1 MKNFYKVILILILPL
16 LVEIVVSCCN
26 CSDTTFINYTNC
38 SLNVFNLDN
47 SGPDIRISQSDTIP
61 KNAFGLKI
69 SINRSENTCELIRN
83 NSLFIQSA
91 NAYDCFCPPEF
102 EYLPLD
108 SIVSISI
115 ITKNDFDTEHLKSSD
130 VSEYFYVFNGSG
142 YTSLIGYFDN
152 IIAKISDYFETAY
165 ELDLLLMTPP
175 NIGTEHQFEINVE
188 LSDGRNF
195 NNQTRKIILN

>member
-1 MKNFYKVILILILPL
+1 MKNFYKVILILMLPL
-16 LVEIVVSCCN
+16 LVEIVISCCN
-26 CSDTTFINYTNC
+26 CTDTTFINYTNC

-47 SGPDIRISQSDTIP
+47 SGSAIRISQSDTLSKEAYGIR
-61 KNAFGLKI
+61 I
-69 SINRSENTCELIRN
+69 SIYRSENTCELIRN
-83 NSLFIQSA
+83 NTLFIQSVSA
-91 NAYDCFCPPEF
+91 IHCSCPPEF

-108 SIVSISI
+108 SIVSVSI
-115 ITKNDFDTEHLKSSD
+115 ITKNDFDAEHLKSSD
-130 VSEYFYVFNGSG
+130 VTEYFYVTNGSG
-142 YTSLIGYFDN
+142 YISFKGYFDN

-175 NIGTEHQFEINVE
+175 NIGAEHQFEINVE